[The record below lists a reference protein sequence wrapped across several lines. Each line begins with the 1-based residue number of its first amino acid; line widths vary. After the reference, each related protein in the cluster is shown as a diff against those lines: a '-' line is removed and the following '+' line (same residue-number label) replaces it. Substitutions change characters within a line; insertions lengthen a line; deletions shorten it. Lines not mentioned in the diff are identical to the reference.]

1 MFAIVLRLVFQIY
14 LRTKMFKRNCHEP
27 RARVAAEVVV
37 AVRVAVI
44 TIMFA
49 FLVAV
54 RVVDMGERDLHQN
67 LRPDC
72 SM

>member
-1 MFAIVLRLVFQIY
+1 
-14 LRTKMFKRNCHEP
+14 MFKRNCHEP